1 MSKNIHTSIPLLLC
15 CIGLG
20 AVIEAAHAAVRDCV
34 SNPSTAIG
42 SVRTSAS
49 FSSAQNSGD
58 YRVQEYRWDPILRRK
73 WLTIANCNH
82 PERPT
87 FAILTHGETDDA
99 TLDTASSRRNNRILE
114 ESSHALS
121 ALVRAGD
128 IVRLWRQEA
137 NVRIE
142 AAAVSEESG
151 SLGKSVRVRLVQ
163 VANPV
168 EQQLI
173 GVIRGPAD
181 VELQR

>member
-1 MSKNIHTSIPLLLC
+1 MRRNIRTSIPLLLC

-20 AVIEAAHAAVRDCV
+20 AVIAAHAAVRDCV

-49 FSSAQNSGD
+49 LSSAQNSGD
-58 YRVQEYRWDPILRRK
+58 YRVQAYRWDPILLRK

-87 FAILTHGETDDA
+87 FAILAHEENDDLI
-99 TLDTASSRRNNRILE
+99 LDTASSRRDNRILE
-114 ESSHALS
+114 ESPHALP

-128 IVRLWRQEA
+128 IVRLWRQED

-142 AAAVSEESG
+142 AIAVSEESG

-163 VANPV
+163 VGNPV
-168 EQQLI
+168 EQQFI
-173 GVIRGPAD
+173 GVISGPAD
-181 VELQR
+181 VELRR